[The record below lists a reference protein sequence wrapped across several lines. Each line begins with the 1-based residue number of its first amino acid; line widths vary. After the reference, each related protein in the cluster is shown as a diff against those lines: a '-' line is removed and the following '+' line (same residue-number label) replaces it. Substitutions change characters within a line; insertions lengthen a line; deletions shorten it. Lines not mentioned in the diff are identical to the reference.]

1 MARQRIYSGMKYE
14 KVLGYSR
21 AFADGDMIYVS
32 GTLGLD
38 YATHGLPAGAAAQA
52 ERCVEIVRDALD
64 QLDAELAD
72 VLRMVIYVPDRAD
85 IDIVSE
91 TLGRHFRGID
101 PVSTLVCAPLSMAE
115 AKVELEITARRG
127 SAG

>member
-1 MARQRIYSGMKYE
+1 MKYE
-14 KVLGYSR
+14 KILGYCR

-38 YATHGLPAGAAAQA
+38 YATHTLAPGAAAQA
-52 ERCVEIVRDALD
+52 ERCIAIIAEALGK
-64 QLDAELAD
+64 LGASLAD
-72 VLRMVIYVPDRAD
+72 VLRIVIYVPDRAD
-85 IDIVSE
+85 IDVVSE

-101 PVSTLVCAPLSMAE
+101 PVSTLVCAPLSMLE
-115 AKVELEITARRG
+115 ARVEIEVTARRG